1 MPAKRGQLRTRDY
14 SQEARD
20 RLGKA
25 VVVARLAAG
34 HTWRPSFARVAD
46 VSIRSLSALELGEA
60 GVGQATLFAVAR
72 ALPHWTEDTP
82 QAILEGATAAPTAE
96 PAPVPDPEPEPADP
110 DLAVVIEVYEH
121 WISKLPEDTRDD
133 KLDEFIRYVLSARK
147 RARSRSSDRRDDDR
161 PKTNTIG

>member
-1 MPAKRGQLRTRDY
+1 MRTRDY

-20 RLGKA
+20 RLGNA
-25 VVVARLAAG
+25 VTVARLADGHMWRTTFAPAAG
-34 HTWRPSFARVAD
+34 
-46 VSIRSLSALELGEA
+46 VSIRSLTALELGEP

-72 ALPHWTEDTP
+72 ALPNWTDDTP
-82 QAILEGATAAPTAE
+82 QAILEGAAAPTDE
-96 PAPVPDPEPEPADP
+96 PAPVPEPEPEPEPADP

-121 WISKLPEDTRDD
+121 WISKLPEDTRDA

-147 RARSRSSDRRDDDR
+147 RARSGSSDRRDDDR